1 MIIFSLLAN
10 VYLKTRTRDVPHHLT
25 NRKDWPNRDVI
36 PNISPSELQRQNLIY
51 PVSAFFP
58 YHEWPY
64 HDHIEGSPDN
74 GDSLCDSWKT
84 NSYNA
89 YYPDFSNIV
98 WQSQSSVQP
107 DVPYIQ
113 TLSPELPTFHILSPV
128 LPCINFKFNNF
139 RFKIP
144 APQTNA
150 FAIINRN

>member
-1 MIIFSLLAN
+1 MAIPF
-10 VYLKTRTRDVPHHLT
+10 
-25 NRKDWPNRDVI
+25 VI
-36 PNISPSELQRQNLIY
+36 PEKQILTMR
-51 PVSAFFP
+51 
-58 YHEWPY
+58 
-64 HDHIEGSPDN
+64 
-74 GDSLCDSWKT
+74 T
-84 NSYNA
+84 
-89 YYPDFSNIV
+89 DFSNIV